1 MQFNFG
7 NNDNKVVPPLN
18 LITKMSKNLRIT
30 ANKNLKE
37 TKGDDEALLNLAL
50 KM

>member
-1 MQFNFG
+1 
-7 NNDNKVVPPLN
+7 
-18 LITKMSKNLRIT
+18 MSKNLRIQ

-37 TKGDDEALLNLAL
+37 AKGDDEALLNFAI